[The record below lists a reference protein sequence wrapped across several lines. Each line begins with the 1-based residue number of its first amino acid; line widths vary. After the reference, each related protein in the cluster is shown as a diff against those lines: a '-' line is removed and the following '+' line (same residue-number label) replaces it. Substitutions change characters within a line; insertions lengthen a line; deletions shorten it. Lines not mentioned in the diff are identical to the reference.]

1 MQKKVGDKD
10 YNLLNFFFIYQKKKD
25 NNLLNFFRNTK
36 VFFFYLFKYGY
47 GSFVCRWYTYLNSD
61 FKRGGWSPEEDIL
74 LCEVGFTY
82 KLHFLHG

>member
-1 MQKKVGDKD
+1 MQKKVGEKD
-10 YNLLNFFFIYQKKKD
+10 YNLLNFFFIYKKKD

-36 VFFFYLFKYGY
+36 VFFFTYLNTAMDLLF
-47 GSFVCRWYTYLNSD
+47 CRWYTYLNSD